1 MPTQFV
7 KIVFIAV
14 IRKQLDIYQAK
25 ALCDLYHAN
34 YDLVRSAWEVYTV
47 QDDATDL
54 IDTLRRVVKDLTL
67 DEDDNHEGMES
78 SDDSIPNK
86 PTSTATS
93 STNTGN
99 GATTGNTKATQ
110 HTNNTTTSTTA
121 TAQAQAA
128 YDRKQE
134 ALAAVSQAKREL
146 LKHSLEMMV
155 KQSIISGDSAAELY
169 KRYLQGDTLAEA
181 AIDAYA
187 ADRNVAEFLDTL
199 QILAN
204 HTPTEL
210 SNMMKD
216 VAEEAAENAISSS
229 PTAVNTRLNAAIS
242 PKASATNVLN
252 STTTS
257 KTTTIPVNVATAQM
271 QLKGITAELAR
282 NQMISAE
289 VHSILNRLISEA
301 DHRLI
306 VAYEKYTTTQ
316 EGAKLIDTL
325 LHVAAAEIALQSAP
339 VMFVYILYIH
349 YYYNL
354 LF

>member
-1 MPTQFV
+1 M
-7 KIVFIAV
+7 

-86 PTSTATS
+86 PTTTATS

-99 GATTGNTKATQ
+99 GATAGNTKATQ
-110 HTNNTTTSTTA
+110 HTNNTTTA
-121 TAQAQAA
+121 TAQAA

-257 KTTTIPVNVATAQM
+257 KSTAIPVNVATAQM

-339 VMFVYILYIH
+339 VMFVCILYT
-349 YYYNL
+349 L
-354 LF
+354 

>member
-7 KIVFIAV
+7 KIVFVAV

-86 PTSTATS
+86 PTTTATS

-99 GATTGNTKATQ
+99 GATAGNTKATQ
-110 HTNNTTTSTTA
+110 HTNNTTTA
-121 TAQAQAA
+121 TAQAA

-257 KTTTIPVNVATAQM
+257 KSTAIPVNVATAQM

-339 VMFVYILYIH
+339 VMFVCILYT
-349 YYYNL
+349 L
-354 LF
+354 